1 MNRPYRELFDNLS
14 APDRLRQEV
23 WDLTTQERKA
33 RKAQFFPRKA
43 LIAAAVAAVLAAT
56 AVAANL
62 GGVRDFFA
70 AQWQQETGREIS
82 TNQLGLIDQL
92 TQEIGVSDTDQGV
105 TITLD
110 SVTRGEGVLWLL
122 LKIHGCDPYTDF
134 HAKVSMDF
142 SPELETAA
150 FAYSFEGAALQEDG
164 TQMVLLRYVPPLTGE
179 KTFLSAYDVTLYLED
194 LRWNG
199 TTAESGHWE
208 LRFSLDEMEPPNML
222 TLSRNLIVE
231 AIPLEDP
238 SEPVEVVFK
247 NARITPTEI
256 WLTRDRAETE
266 LRESS
271 FWELQMKDGSTIT
284 HNGGASYDLPDG
296 SVESVYYWR
305 VPIDLSQVAALR
317 YRDTV
322 IPVQEQEELP

>member
-1 MNRPYRELFDNLS
+1 
-14 APDRLRQEV
+14 
-23 WDLTTQERKA
+23 
-33 RKAQFFPRKA
+33 
-43 LIAAAVAAVLAAT
+43 
-56 AVAANL
+56 
-62 GGVRDFFA
+62 
-70 AQWQQETGREIS
+70 
-82 TNQLGLIDQL
+82 
-92 TQEIGVSDTDQGV
+92 
-105 TITLD
+105 
-110 SVTRGEGVLWLL
+110 
-122 LKIHGCDPYTDF
+122 
-134 HAKVSMDF
+134 MDF

-150 FAYSFEGAALQEDG
+150 CAYSFEEAALQEDG

-179 KTFLSAYDVTLYLED
+179 KTFLSAYNVTLHLAD

-199 TTAESGHWE
+199 TTIENGQWE
-208 LRFSLDEMEPPNML
+208 LHFSLDEMAPPNVL
-222 TLSRNLIVE
+222 TLSRELVVD

-247 NARITPTEI
+247 NTRITPTEI